1 MVKAATRFNVPHDL
15 AYRLIRQESGW
26 NPEAKS
32 PAGATGLAQL
42 MPTTAKALNV
52 DASNP
57 IENLVGG
64 LKYLSQQYK
73 RWGDWKLA
81 LASYNAG
88 PGAVAKHGGIP
99 PYKETQN
106 YVNRIYRG
114 E

>member
-1 MVKAATRFNVPHDL
+1 
-15 AYRLIRQESGW
+15 
-26 NPEAKS
+26 
-32 PAGATGLAQL
+32 

>member
-15 AYRLIRQESGW
+15 AYRLIRQESQF
-26 NPEAKS
+26 NPNARS
-32 PAGATGLAQL
+32 NVGAIGLAQL
-42 MPTTAKALNV
+42 MPDTAKELHV

-88 PGAVAKHGGIP
+88 PGAVAKYGGIP
-99 PYKETQN
+99 PYRETQN
-106 YVNRIYRG
+106 YVDRIYRG